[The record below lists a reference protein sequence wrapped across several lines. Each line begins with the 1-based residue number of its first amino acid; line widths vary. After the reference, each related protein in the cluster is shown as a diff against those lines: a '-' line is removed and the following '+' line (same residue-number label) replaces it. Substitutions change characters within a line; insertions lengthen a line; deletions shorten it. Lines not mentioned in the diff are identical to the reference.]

1 MTPGSAADFARAR
14 ADRYMAQMRLAF
26 LGTPDFAVASL
37 KRLVEAG
44 FEVACVYSQPPAPR
58 GRGHELKPSPVHAY
72 AAVQGIPVR
81 TPVSMRDPAAIA
93 AFGALRL
100 DAAVVVAFG
109 QILPKEVLEAPR
121 LGSFN
126 LHGSLLPR
134 WRGAA
139 PIQRAVMAGDPVT
152 GVQVMRM
159 TEGLDEGPI
168 LGTERLRIGPLD
180 TAQTVHD
187 RMAEAGAELLVR
199 TLPLIDNGEAMETP
213 QADDGVTYAK
223 KIRPKEARIDW
234 TKPAAEVDRKIR
246 GLSPYP
252 GAWFELATD
261 KGPLRVKA
269 LLSTTEGADGA
280 PGEVLDDRLLVAC
293 GEGAV
298 RLLRVQREGRGAQD
312 ADVFLRGSPVA
323 AGTVLG

>member
-1 MTPGSAADFARAR
+1 MAA
-14 ADRYMAQMRLAF
+14 MRLAF

-44 FEVACVYSQPPAPR
+44 FEIACVYSQPPAPR

-72 AAVQGIPVR
+72 AQSQGLTVR
-81 TPVSMRDPAAIA
+81 TPASMRDPAEIA
-93 AFGALRL
+93 AFQALDL

-109 QILPKEVLEAPR
+109 QILPEAVLEAPR

-168 LGTERLRIGPLD
+168 VATETLRIGPLD

-187 RMAEAGAELLVR
+187 RMAEAGAALLAR
-199 TLPLIDNGEAMETP
+199 TLPQIGTGEATETP
-213 QADDGVTYAK
+213 QAAEGVTYAK

-234 TKPAAEVDRKIR
+234 TRAGHEVDARIR
-246 GLSPYP
+246 GLSPFP
-252 GAWFELATD
+252 GAWFELPTE
-261 KGPLRVKA
+261 KGRVRVKA
-269 LLSTTEGADGA
+269 LLSTFEDADGA

-298 RLLRVQREGRGAQD
+298 RLLKVQREGRGAQD
-312 ADVFLRGSPVA
+312 AEVFLRGAPVA
-323 AGTVLG
+323 AGTKLS